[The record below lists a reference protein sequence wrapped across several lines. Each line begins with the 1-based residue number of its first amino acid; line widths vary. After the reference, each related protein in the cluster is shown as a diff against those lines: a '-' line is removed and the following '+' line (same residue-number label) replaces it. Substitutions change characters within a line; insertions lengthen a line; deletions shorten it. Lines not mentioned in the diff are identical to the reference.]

1 MIMLYCNI
9 MCMCVCIAVL
19 GGHLGTISTGR
30 RFAPCSMRGAEFPKC
45 RDGHCNAI
53 LGGAVGV
60 LTLKN
65 RSNHGV

>member
-1 MIMLYCNI
+1 MIMLYRNI
-9 MCMCVCIAVL
+9 MCMCVCIAIL

-65 RSNHGV
+65 WSNHGV